1 MCFEKHEKYRTAPHV
16 LTDTCRK
23 STNKMINSIKNLKN
37 LIVICGHFGAG
48 KTNLAVNLAKEY
60 AAIGKKTTLVDLDIV
75 NPYFR
80 AADNTSELTALGVN
94 CVNPDFA
101 NTNVDIPSL
110 PPSVMGAIEAQV
122 REPERVTILDV
133 GGDNGAVALGMYNRF
148 FKEGE
153 YDLLY
158 VVNKY
163 RPLTEDIP
171 DAEFILREIEWSGR
185 IRATGI
191 VNNSNLGTETTAD
204 DILDTDAWC
213 RELAQKCSLPLVC
226 TVADESLR
234 GKLDSLDDVFYIKNA
249 TKQIF

>member
-1 MCFEKHEKYRTAPHV
+1 
-16 LTDTCRK
+16 
-23 STNKMINSIKNLKN
+23 MIESLKQLKN
-37 LIVICGHFGAG
+37 FIVVCGHFGAG
-48 KTNLAVNLAKEY
+48 KTNFAVNLAKAK
-60 AAIGKKTTLVDLDIV
+60 AAEGRDVTLIDLDIV

-80 AADNTSELTALGVN
+80 AADNTAELEALGIT

-110 PPSVMGAIEAQV
+110 PASVMGAVERQI

-153 YDLLY
+153 YELLY

-163 RPLTEDIP
+163 RPLTEETD
-171 DAEFILREIEWSGR
+171 DAEFILREIEYSGR
-185 IRATGI
+185 LRATGI
-191 VNNSNLGTETTAD
+191 VNNSNLGEETTPE
-204 DILDTDAWC
+204 DIKETVAWC
-213 RELAQKCSLPLVC
+213 DELAKKCKLPYIC
-226 TVADESLR
+226 TVAIDTLE
-234 GKLDSLDDVFYIKNA
+234 GKLDNIPNVFHIKNA

>member
-1 MCFEKHEKYRTAPHV
+1 
-16 LTDTCRK
+16 
-23 STNKMINSIKNLKN
+23 MIQPLKELKN
-37 LIVICGHFGAG
+37 LIVVCGHFGAG
-48 KTNLAVNLAKEY
+48 KTNFAVNLAKAK
-60 AAIGKKTTLVDLDIV
+60 AATGKKVTLIDLDIV

-80 AADNTSELTALGVN
+80 AADNTEELTPLGIN

-110 PPSVMGAIEAQV
+110 PPSVMGAIEAQI

-185 IRATGI
+185 LRATGI
-191 VNNSNLGTETTAD
+191 VNNSNLGAETTAE
-204 DILDTDAWC
+204 DILETDAWC
-213 RELAQKCSLPLVC
+213 CSLAEKSGLPLVC
-226 TVADESLR
+226 TCALNTLK
-234 GKLDSLDDVFYIKNA
+234 GTLGTLDNVFYIENA
-249 TKQIF
+249 TKQMF